1 MSTYPRTF
9 FFGFASITNT
19 SGLAPCR
26 NFSLAHRKNRL
37 SFVVM
42 PAALSWFERMV
53 KMLDHCS
60 PMADVSDEFEAR
72 SRRGREMELRNEAG
86 SDTAAAEP
94 A

>member
-1 MSTYPRTF
+1 
-9 FFGFASITNT
+9 
-19 SGLAPCR
+19 
-26 NFSLAHRKNRL
+26 
-37 SFVVM
+37 
-42 PAALSWFERMV
+42 
-53 KMLDHCS
+53 MLDHCS